1 MRPKLRKGLEPEHRL
16 NTDFPAARIFQAR
29 ADQDLYLDGIMS
41 IQDWVFTALNTPG
54 SHVPGGRAFR

>member
-1 MRPKLRKGLEPEHRL
+1 VRPKLRKGLESEQRL

-41 IQDWVFTALNTPG
+41 IQDRVSTALHTPR

>member
-1 MRPKLRKGLEPEHRL
+1 VRPKLRKGLEPEQRL

-41 IQDWVFTALNTPG
+41 IQDRVFTALDTPG
-54 SHVPGGRAFR
+54 SHVPGGCALR